1 MTSHIPKKHIPS
13 FATLRS
19 FESAAR
25 HESFTLAAD
34 ELHLTQSAISR
45 QVKELELSMG
55 VNLFRRVGR
64 HVVLTNAG
72 KKFADDVSV
81 DLERVRQTL
90 ARAILAGDKST
101 VLRIATMPT
110 FASRWLIPKLP
121 NFLESHPDIELSM
134 AARMEPFNL
143 SAGRF
148 DLAIHYGKANWP
160 DAQMTKIC
168 SEELFAVASPDF
180 KEKYK
185 IESLEELQ
193 NVPLLH
199 LASRPQAWNTW
210 FKNNGSV
217 DKHVYPGKSF
227 DQYSMIIAAT
237 VSSMGAAL
245 LPAYLIEK
253 EVECGNLIQLSTTPF
268 VTNNSYYVVTPAG
281 VSNLHIQSFV
291 HWIKAEAVNSR
302 KLRLQ

>member
-160 DAQMTKIC
+160 NTQMTKIC

-180 KEKYK
+180 KK
-185 IESLEELQ
+185 
-193 NVPLLH
+193 
-199 LASRPQAWNTW
+199 NT
-210 FKNNGSV
+210 
-217 DKHVYPGKSF
+217 KSK
-227 DQYSMIIAAT
+227 
-237 VSSMGAAL
+237 
-245 LPAYLIEK
+245 P
-253 EVECGNLIQLSTTPF
+253 
-268 VTNNSYYVVTPAG
+268 
-281 VSNLHIQSFV
+281 
-291 HWIKAEAVNSR
+291 
-302 KLRLQ
+302 